1 MTTTIGELPD
11 PVVAA
16 KADWGV
22 ATNCLAFSPHN
33 GSQDAI
39 NSCQSNVHRQFLGG
53 LVLEYI
59 TKTMPRANPG
69 NETEE
74 ARARKEHS
82 ENAGKLWAVHR
93 LEHSWRPLREII
105 GQARYEH
112 IQDMW
117 APADRRFKWA
127 VSFPIVESWDIV
139 GRPYAE
145 EVFGKKLVK
154 KVQERTREL
163 RILTDAHRACLND
176 LKITEREIKP
186 DVHAILAKTERE
198 QYERLFDEDFAVAEG
213 MAAKRVQHYRK
224 RFPGL
229 AREYKELLA
238 AKGILRCDLCRCD
251 PSQHA
256 LLRGLN
262 VDPCSLFDVHHKT
275 PLKYGERKT
284 RFEGL
289 QLLCPTCHRIRHAI
303 LAARR

>member
-39 NSCQSNVHRQFLGG
+39 NSCESNVHRQFLGG

-127 VSFPIVESWDIV
+127 VSFPIVES
-139 GRPYAE
+139 
-145 EVFGKKLVK
+145 
-154 KVQERTREL
+154 
-163 RILTDAHRACLND
+163 
-176 LKITEREIKP
+176 
-186 DVHAILAKTERE
+186 
-198 QYERLFDEDFAVAEG
+198 
-213 MAAKRVQHYRK
+213 
-224 RFPGL
+224 
-229 AREYKELLA
+229 
-238 AKGILRCDLCRCD
+238 
-251 PSQHA
+251 
-256 LLRGLN
+256 
-262 VDPCSLFDVHHKT
+262 
-275 PLKYGERKT
+275 
-284 RFEGL
+284 
-289 QLLCPTCHRIRHAI
+289 
-303 LAARR
+303 